1 MNVYTATFY
10 IKPYLAAYLVGKWG
24 KMHPATDK
32 HNKES
37 TRIIVEFTSDILLYD
52 LIVSLTTIQPK
63 NVVCQA
69 GNIEIKVP
77 AIRHLTSKKPS
88 THNYISKKNAKIFE
102 QSVERLFKADFH
114 EYLDIKKHEEGY
126 TYKEA
131 SYMFLNKY
139 CIDPDLY
146 QPDSIRRHHSRWRN
160 KIRNPRQ
167 KQYTRR

>member
-37 TRIIVEFTSDILLYD
+37 TRIIVEFTSGILLYD

-69 GNIEIKVP
+69 GNVEIKVP

-88 THNYISKKNAKIFE
+88 THSYISKKNAKIFE
-102 QSVERLFKADFH
+102 QSVERLFKANFH
-114 EYLDIKKHEEGY
+114 EYLDIKNMKKDIH
-126 TYKEA
+126 TKKLRTCFSTNIA
-131 SYMFLNKY
+131 LIQIHINWT
-139 CIDPDLY
+139 
-146 QPDSIRRHHSRWRN
+146 Q
-160 KIRNPRQ
+160 
-167 KQYTRR
+167 